1 MIKRQRRLFAAIAAV
16 LVVTLCVVVAL
27 LLLRARERAIDELRR
42 DTRNLTT
49 ALALYT
55 GSIVTSIDLALVGTR
70 DSLALL
76 ELAQQAPAR
85 TDQGNQLLR
94 ASVARIGL
102 PVLMRVLDNDGNQ
115 VHVSE
120 GPPTAVSSRDRD
132 YFQAHVTHD
141 AGLLIS
147 QPFVSRINGKA
158 AMVFSRR
165 IEGADGKFKGVI
177 VVGTP
182 MDLFEGLFERFDVG
196 SRGAL
201 ILADDTGTLLARR
214 PTASDLV
221 GKKVLRDDG
230 VLSLLRGGANAGV
243 RINDAPVDGV
253 RRMLGF
259 ERVGATRLV
268 AGVGQS
274 LDEWLANWRRDAAV
288 AGTLT
293 LLLAALA
300 AWLLV
305 RTTRYA
311 ENSAERTAQLERSEE
326 RTRNILAQAP
336 DAFIGIDP
344 QGLIT
349 EWNQQAEVTFGWGRA
364 GVIGRSLAEVIVP
377 ERMRANYDA
386 GQRGFAS
393 TGAGPV
399 VNRRVERL
407 ALHRDGHEIPVEV
420 SIGALRTPEGF
431 VANAFLHD
439 ISERTQA
446 QAELVASNKR
456 LRDITDNLPL
466 LISYIDQDQT
476 LRFCNETWR
485 TWLGVDPVLIVGQP
499 IADVLGPVLYE
510 QRRANLQRA
519 LAGKRV
525 SFELES
531 SALGASAY
539 LQTLYIPDVQ
549 ADGVV
554 AGIYTLVTD
563 ITSSKKLEL
572 QLERLANVDSL
583 TGLPNRRRFEE
594 RLAEALARGQRDH
607 RPMALMFLDVDHF
620 KQINDT
626 HGHATGDAVLKQFAL
641 RLENCVRVTDTVARL
656 AGDEFVIIL
665 EGLNACEDA
674 EVAARKIRA
683 DLQPSFVVEGLALSV
698 TASIGVAF
706 VDAEIVSPIDVVAKA
721 DAALYQAKRA
731 GRNTF
736 VMARMPGA

>member
-1 MIKRQRRLFAAIAAV
+1 M

-55 GSIVTSIDLALVGTR
+55 GAIVTSIDLALVGTR

-85 TDQGNQLLR
+85 ADQGNQLLR
-94 ASVARIGL
+94 TSVARIGL
-102 PVLMRVLDNDGNQ
+102 PVLMRVLDTDGNQ

-132 YFQAHVTHD
+132 YFQAHVTRD

-158 AMVFSRR
+158 AIVFSRR
-165 IEGADGKFKGVI
+165 IEGADGRFKGVI
-177 VVGTP
+177 LIGTP
-182 MDLFEGLFERFDVG
+182 MDLFEKLFERFDVG

-214 PTASDLV
+214 PPAADLV
-221 GKKVLRDDG
+221 GQKVLRDVG
-230 VLSLLRGGANAGV
+230 VLSLLRGGATAGV

-293 LLLAALA
+293 FLLAAVA
-300 AWLLV
+300 AWLLL

-311 ENSAERTAQLERSEE
+311 ENAAERTAQLERSEE
-326 RTRNILAQAP
+326 RIRNILTHAP

-349 EWNQQAEVTFGWGRA
+349 EWNQQAQATFGWERA
-364 GVIGRSLAEVIVP
+364 SVIGRRLADVIVP
-377 ERMRANYDA
+377 APMRARYDA
-386 GQRGFAS
+386 GLREFAR
-393 TGAGPV
+393 TGTGPV
-399 VNRRVERL
+399 VNRRVERM

-420 SIGALRTPEGF
+420 SIGALSTPEGF

-446 QAELVASNKR
+446 QTKLVAINKR

-485 TWLGVDPVLIVGQP
+485 AWLGVDPALIIGQP
-499 IADVLGPVLYE
+499 IADVLGPALYE
-510 QRRANLQRA
+510 QRRTHLQRA
-519 LAGKRV
+519 LGGERV
-525 SFELES
+525 SFDLES
-531 SALGASAY
+531 IGLGVNRH
-539 LQTLYIPDVQ
+539 LHTLYIPDVR
-549 ADGVV
+549 ADGAV

-563 ITSSKKLEL
+563 VTRSKKLEL
-572 QLERLANVDSL
+572 QLDRLANIDSL

-594 RLAEALARGQRDH
+594 RLPEALARGQRDH

-620 KQINDT
+620 KQINDS
-626 HGHATGDAVLKQFAL
+626 HGHATGDAVLQQFAL

-665 EGLNACEDA
+665 EGLSAIDDA
-674 EVAARKIRA
+674 EIAARKISA
-683 DLQPSFVVEGLALSV
+683 ALKPSFVVGGLSLSV

-706 VDAEIVSPIDVVAKA
+706 VDTEAVSPIEVLAKA
-721 DAALYQAKRA
+721 DEALYQAKGA

-736 VMARMPGA
+736 VMSRLPGAEIILAPPAG